1 MGKHIKPE
9 EVAGI
14 VRDIQDGKKY
24 TEIMYSWDISYSTFC
39 RMRVAMK
46 LVEKRATP
54 EEIYAHISNFSIS
67 ATIADW
73 VTEEIDRIK
82 REEEEAA
89 RVAENAIVE
98 LENAAVESAR
108 RVLNPDEIIYSLMR
122 IEDLLGKMLECWGGA
137 VDGGKV

>member
-9 EVAGI
+9 EITGI
-14 VRDIQDGKKY
+14 VRDIQEGKKY
-24 TEIMYSWDISYSTFC
+24 TEVMCSWDISHSTLC
-39 RMRVAMK
+39 RIRVAMK
-46 LVEKRATP
+46 LVERRATTK
-54 EEIYAHISNFSIS
+54 EIYEHLSKFSIS
-67 ATIADW
+67 APLADW

-89 RVAENAIVE
+89 SVAKSAMVE

-122 IEDLLGKMLECWGGA
+122 IEDLLGKLLACWGGE
-137 VDGGKV
+137 DGSKV